1 MRNLR
6 AEMERYGVTVA
17 DIRKI
22 LGCSEK
28 TVRNKI
34 NGDTD
39 FTLPEAFKIKSTFF
53 KGYTLEY
60 LFATDTLPESAK
72 AG

>member
-6 AEMERYGVTVA
+6 AEMERYGVTVT
-17 DIRKI
+17 DIQKN

-34 NGDTD
+34 NGETD
-39 FTLPEAFKIKSTFF
+39 FTLPEAFKIKNEFF

-60 LFATDTLPESAK
+60 LFADDDERRAS
-72 AG
+72 

>member
-17 DIRKI
+17 NIQKI

-34 NGDTD
+34 NGETD
-39 FTLPEAFKIKSTFF
+39 FTLPEAFKIKNEFF

-60 LFATDTLPESAK
+60 LFATDTAQKSA
-72 AG
+72 

>member
-17 DIRKI
+17 DIQKI

-34 NGDTD
+34 NGETD
-39 FTLPEAFKIKSTFF
+39 FTLPEAFKIKNEFF

-60 LFATDTLPESAK
+60 LFAAEEGQKSA
-72 AG
+72 

>member
-17 DIRKI
+17 DIQKI

-34 NGDTD
+34 NGETD
-39 FTLPEAFKIKSTFF
+39 FTLPEAFKIKNEFF

-60 LFATDTLPESAK
+60 LFAAEGGQKSA
-72 AG
+72 